1 MEPEQQKLP
10 LPELNPEEYKF
21 VDAYLECRDVGKAAI
36 AAGLP
41 ARMGPPLYR
50 RENVHAIIAERMNNI
65 EQEHDKLVATRR
77 LVHIEMLDKNLAQV
91 ITLPRKALLENPS
104 LATPK
109 VNAIELGYRRVGMLI
124 DDNFIPDGS
133 SGPARVEAE
142 RIFRPAEKTTII
154 THQIRETR
162 EVRVTERADEPL
174 PPKTIE
180 ACDPAW
186 DNF

>member
-1 MEPEQQKLP
+1 MEAEQAKLP

-50 RENVHAIIAERMNNI
+50 RENVHAVIAERMSNI

-133 SGPARVEAE
+133 SGPAQVEMA
-142 RIFRPAEKTTII
+142 RIYRPSEQTTII
-154 THQIRETR
+154 THQITETR
-162 EVRVTERADEPL
+162 QIVTKKTAEPNPE
-174 PPKTIE
+174 PPVID
-180 ACDPAW
+180 AGDPMW
-186 DNF
+186 GDF